1 MESLGKKLRA
11 GRTAQGLT
19 LVQLG
24 EVAGLSASYLSQVE
38 RGVTTPSLTRLTRIA
53 GALGVEVRY
62 FFEEDAVAPC
72 VVRADRGKKLGGAQ
86 GVGVELLSAE
96 PFGKDIQPY
105 RVVCP
110 PGASRE
116 YTTAYPGE
124 KCGFVLEGELTVTV
138 GEETFVLAAG
148 DSIHFE
154 RHQPHS
160 WRNHGEQE
168 CLVIWTVSPP
178 LSEAEMEAQA
188 GV

>member
-11 GRTAQGLT
+11 MRSAQGLT

-53 GALGVEVRY
+53 EALGVEVRY
-62 FFEEDAVAPC
+62 FFEEDAAAPC
-72 VVRADRGKKLGGAQ
+72 VVRAEQGKQLKGAQ

-105 RVVCP
+105 RVICR
-110 PGASRE
+110 PGAARE
-116 YTTAYPGE
+116 YTSAYPGE

-154 RHQPHS
+154 QHQPHS

-178 LSEAEMEAQA
+178 LSEAELEM
-188 GV
+188 